1 MNDVFI
7 RLSVALLI
15 VNIPIEC
22 LEERVEKIGRLMG
35 VRVVGVTLDQGE
47 DRLDRRVARAH
58 VMRCGATML
67 MNSRD
72 VITLVFFQNLGKC
85 RWFPVTR

>member
-7 RLSVALLI
+7 GLSVALLI

-22 LEERVEKIGRLMG
+22 LEEHVEKIGRLMG

-47 DRLDRRVARAH
+47 DRLIEGWH
-58 VMRCGATML
+58 VLT
-67 MNSRD
+67 
-72 VITLVFFQNLGKC
+72 
-85 RWFPVTR
+85 

>member
-22 LEERVEKIGRLMG
+22 LEEHVEKIGRLMG
-35 VRVVGVTLDQGE
+35 VRVVGVTLDRGE
-47 DRLDRRVARAH
+47 DRLIEGWH
-58 VMRCGATML
+58 VLT
-67 MNSRD
+67 
-72 VITLVFFQNLGKC
+72 
-85 RWFPVTR
+85 

>member
-7 RLSVALLI
+7 GLSVALLI

-35 VRVVGVTLDQGE
+35 VRVVGVTLDQAE
-47 DRLDRRVARAH
+47 DRLIEGGT
-58 VMRCGATML
+58 C
-67 MNSRD
+67 SRD
-72 VITLVFFQNLGKC
+72 EVRRHDADELAGHDPLSSPQNLGKC
-85 RWFPVTR
+85 RWFRVTR

>member
-7 RLSVALLI
+7 GLSVAPLI

-47 DRLDRRVARAH
+47 DRLIEGRH
-58 VMRCGATML
+58 VL
-67 MNSRD
+67 
-72 VITLVFFQNLGKC
+72 
-85 RWFPVTR
+85 TR

>member
-1 MNDVFI
+1 MNDVYI
-7 RLSVALLI
+7 GLSVALLI

-47 DRLDRRVARAH
+47 DRLIEGWH
-58 VMRCGATML
+58 VLT
-67 MNSRD
+67 
-72 VITLVFFQNLGKC
+72 
-85 RWFPVTR
+85 